1 MSLTIQQI
9 VLDAKNLAVKL
20 KEANSTAD
28 NLLSQ
33 GQNVHGQID
42 IMKQYSDDI
51 GELNEA
57 ARHRPHTALVAGIK
71 QENRHLRD
79 LQQENRELKAALEEQ
94 QNALELIMTK
104 YRQQV
109 SRLVNGTKLD
119 LLKLHNQRCNE
130 KVLEHAVKILEMAE
144 VMSKAAHADDETL
157 VKTQEVLT
165 QLATENKGLR
175 KLLQIAAQS
184 GSVELPS
191 VECVKN
197 VETDEVKEE
206 SSDLLR

>member
-1 MSLTIQQI
+1 MSLTIHQI

-20 KEANSTAD
+20 KESNSTAD

-33 GQNVHGQID
+33 GQTVHRQID
-42 IMKQYSDDI
+42 IMKQYSDDV

-104 YRQQV
+104 YRQQMTK
-109 SRLVNGTKLD
+109 LVNNSKLD
-119 LLKLHNQRCNE
+119 LPKLYSQRYHE
-130 KVLEHAVKILEMAE
+130 KILEQGIKIKEMAE
-144 VMSKAAHADDETL
+144 VMSKAANIDDDAIT
-157 VKTQEVLT
+157 KDQEELT
-165 QLATENKGLR
+165 RLSTENKGLR
-175 KLLQIAAQS
+175 QLLQIATEN
-184 GSVELPS
+184 GSVD
-191 VECVKN
+191 N
-197 VETDEVKEE
+197 IFTTT
-206 SSDLLR
+206 